1 MLYSRPFKIVIL
13 SYSGLCEL
21 GEEKCGFFFFFL
33 ILEEKDNKYISQQWD
48 VCKNMM

>member
-1 MLYSRPFKIVIL
+1 MLYSLPFKIVIL

-21 GEEKCGFFFFFL
+21 GEEKCGVFFL